1 MPSASLLTAEIKA
14 RLPQLGATEN
24 QADPIV
30 QVKFFTPD
38 AQWTWYA
45 TEFDGEDT
53 FFGYVKGD
61 FPELGYF
68 SLSEIQAV
76 RGRLGLPVERD
87 QYFKPVPLSQVQ

>member
-1 MPSASLLTAEIKA
+1 MSPASLLTTEIKA

-38 AQWTWYA
+38 AQWSWFA

-53 FFGYVKGD
+53 FFGYVQGD

-76 RGRLGLPVERD
+76 RGRLGLPVESD
-87 QYFKPVPLSQVQ
+87 KFFEPVPLSRVQ